1 MIELQPWQW
10 IALSGILLFACFVQ
24 SAVGFAAG
32 MISISLSLLIG
43 VRLPECILLGM
54 VASLVQSL
62 GGVWNLRSSAG
73 GQHLWLPIGCRLFWM
88 PIGVFALWQ
97 MDQSWDLAQIK
108 QLIGVV
114 ILLAIVLL
122 FLNRMP
128 QAESL
133 PWPVTFTAFSLS
145 GFMQGALG
153 MAAPPIVFWLA
164 FLNWSSH
171 KSRVFLFQLF
181 LASFPLQAAVLWY
194 TYTQRFFPAVLTGF
208 ALSPLIL
215 VGSYL
220 GLRLGNRL
228 DRQRLRSWSMILLT
242 IIAMVSI
249 LNPMLETLFLQSA
262 AGDSTH

>member
-1 MIELQPWQW
+1 
-10 IALSGILLFACFVQ
+10 
-24 SAVGFAAG
+24 
-32 MISISLSLLIG
+32 
-43 VRLPECILLGM
+43 
-54 VASLVQSL
+54 
-62 GGVWNLRSSAG
+62 
-73 GQHLWLPIGCRLFWM
+73 
-88 PIGVFALWQ
+88 
-97 MDQSWDLAQIK
+97 
-108 QLIGVV
+108 
-114 ILLAIVLL
+114 
-122 FLNRMP
+122 
-128 QAESL
+128 
-133 PWPVTFTAFSLS
+133 
-145 GFMQGALG
+145 